1 MEAVAVPATVPTAT
15 AAADTVPVESRAIT
29 TLQSL
34 EAALV
39 DGLQAEWQRIVDNDP
54 LASLF
59 QTAGWCMP
67 WYRSY
72 AASFDPY
79 VILISSGGRLVGLVP
94 MAVDRSTRAL
104 VFASHTMADYR
115 DIVAVPG
122 YREPVVAEL
131 VKHYLA
137 GGFAGTLQIG
147 WIDPASDT
155 PAIVARLCA
164 ARRLRHTVH
173 HQPCWR
179 WFPPAPAKPS
189 AQKFLNWYKRHGAVA
204 FEVID
209 SEPAWARF
217 REEYYRQ
224 HTLRQIQA
232 GRQKAFDDTRKAA
245 LYEQLFHSPDIQ
257 HHVTGF
263 FHNGQM
269 LAGHFGYVWRGVLLL
284 GPPSIRLE
292 EEQRSPAVILLSWII
307 QNAASLGLK
316 GFDLT
321 IGESDFK
328 KRLGN
333 QCVELSMIEIHASKR
348 GYYAQVARDAVVNGA
363 KGVVERVGGP
373 GSWKSKIKPA
383 AAWLAYKRERLAE
396 MGVAGALRTGTGEVL
411 SRVYERREGL
421 VYAMTPAELRPMEPK
436 LAAGETFEVHDNT
449 VEDLRAWNGSSPNT
463 ASLITHCARIYA
475 RARHS
480 GRSLHTIVVNGQLA
494 GWGYSYLPTEP
505 AELTETPGASL
516 EVEPGAVSL
525 YDFHVLPEF
534 RGRRLYQALLTDIL
548 RRRFAAGASRAYI
561 TVLESNTASRTAIE
575 RVGFRGVRR
584 NSYRRLFT
592 RQSIVTHPAPALE
605 SAAATRDPAR

>member
-1 MEAVAVPATVPTAT
+1 MEALAVPATVPATTTTAH
-15 AAADTVPVESRAIT
+15 ALPVESRAIT
-29 TLQSL
+29 TLQAL
-34 EAALV
+34 ETALV
-39 DGLQAEWQRIVDNDP
+39 HGLQEQWRRVVDNDP

-72 AASFDPY
+72 AESFDPY
-79 VILISSGGRLVGLVP
+79 VVLVSSGTRLVGLVP
-94 MAVDRSTRAL
+94 MAVDRATREL

-115 DIVAVPG
+115 DIVALPG
-122 YREPVVAEL
+122 YREQVSAEL
-131 VKHYLA
+131 VNHYLA

-164 ARRLRHTVH
+164 ARGLLHTVR

-189 AQKFLNWYKRHGAVA
+189 AQKFLNWYKRNGAIA

-209 SEPAWARF
+209 SEPAWQRF
-217 REEYYRQ
+217 REDYYRQ
-224 HTLRQIQA
+224 HTLRQIQT
-232 GRQKAFDDTRKAA
+232 GREKAFDDARKAA
-245 LYEQLFHSPDIQ
+245 LYEELFHSRDVQ

-269 LAGHFGYVWRGVLLL
+269 LAGHFGYVWRDVLLL

-307 QNAASLGLK
+307 QNAESLGLK

-333 QCVELSMIEIHASKR
+333 QCVELSMVEIHAGKR
-348 GYYAQVARDAVVNGA
+348 GYYAQAARDAIVNGA
-363 KGVVERVGGP
+363 KRVVERVAGP
-373 GSWKSKIKPA
+373 ESWKSKVKPA
-383 AAWLAYKRERLAE
+383 AEWLAYKRERLAE
-396 MGVAGALRTGTGEVL
+396 MGVAEALRTGAGEVL
-411 SRVYERREGL
+411 SRVYDRREGL
-421 VYAMTPAELRPMEPK
+421 VYAMRPAELRSMEPK
-436 LAAGETFEVHDNT
+436 LAAGETFDVHDNC
-449 VEDLRAWNGSSPNT
+449 VDDLLLWNGSSPNT

-475 RARHS
+475 RARHA
-480 GRSLHTIVVNGQLA
+480 GRSFHTVVVNGRLA

-505 AELTETPGASL
+505 AQLTETPGASL
-516 EVEPGAVSL
+516 DFEPGAVSL
-525 YDFHVLPEF
+525 YDFQVLPEF

-548 RRRFAAGASRAYI
+548 RKRFAAGASPAYI
-561 TVLESNTASRTAIE
+561 TVLESNTASRIAIE
-575 RVGFRGVRR
+575 RVGFRAVRR
-584 NSYRRLFT
+584 NSYRRVFT
-592 RQSIVTHPAPALE
+592 QHSVVTHPAPASG
-605 SAAATRDPAR
+605 SAAATPDPAQ